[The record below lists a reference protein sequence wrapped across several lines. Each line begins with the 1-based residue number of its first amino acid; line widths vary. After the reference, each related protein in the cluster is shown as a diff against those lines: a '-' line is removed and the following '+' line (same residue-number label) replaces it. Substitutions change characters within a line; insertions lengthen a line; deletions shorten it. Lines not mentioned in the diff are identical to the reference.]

1 MTLGNR
7 IDSNGARPV
16 RIHQAGA
23 APGSAP
29 QRSPPSATG
38 GPFISSCGARG
49 RERNKK
55 LHVVPSP
62 MCSCGEAEQDTA
74 HILRDCR
81 NHQVLREEVWPMPE
95 SLHNKL
101 YGPVAALQR
110 TTNYISRPGLQV

>member
-1 MTLGNR
+1 MTLGDR

-49 RERNKK
+49 R
-55 LHVVPSP
+55 VPSP

-81 NHQVLREEVWPMPE
+81 SHQVLREEIWPLPE

-110 TTNYISRPGLQV
+110 TTNYISRSGLQV